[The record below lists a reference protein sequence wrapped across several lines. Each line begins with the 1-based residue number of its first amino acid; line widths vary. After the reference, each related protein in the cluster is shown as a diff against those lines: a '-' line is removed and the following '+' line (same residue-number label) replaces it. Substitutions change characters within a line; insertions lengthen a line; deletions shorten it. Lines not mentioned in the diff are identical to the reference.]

1 MDERRKKGLCYNCD
15 EKWGLGHKCRNAKL
29 FLLEGI
35 ELVYGEN
42 SGVKIIELDEE
53 VDSEVGNK
61 IDRSMQSSQNEEVE
75 IPYMLSQEHLHL
87 VR

>member
-1 MDERRKKGLCYNCD
+1 MDERRKKGLCYKCD

-35 ELVYGEN
+35 ELVYREN